1 MVRVDAAGHV
11 NGMTTLAEESVG
23 FRWKAADKLMT
34 NALFLIPFP
43 NQLHVHIF
51 VDREVIGAWLK

>member
-1 MVRVDAAGHV
+1 
-11 NGMTTLAEESVG
+11 MTTLAEESVG

-51 VDREVIGAWLK
+51 VDREVIGAWSK